1 MRIPD
6 PLETC
11 TNNLEICTWLIE
23 RPHILQLANQM
34 YEARKTSQD
43 IAHVPRYNF
52 DVDDRISVAGS
63 RSSSDF
69 LTNTNSSGNGE
80 EVRIILSFYNSFI
93 IIIIIIII
101 II

>member
-1 MRIPD
+1 MSD

-11 TNNLEICTWLIE
+11 TNNLEICTWMIE
-23 RPHILQLANQM
+23 HLHILQLANQI
-34 YEARKTSQD
+34 YEARKISQD

-52 DVDDRISVAGS
+52 DIDDHISVAGL

-69 LTNTNSSGNGE
+69 LTNTNSSGNSKK
-80 EVRIILSFYNSFI
+80 VRIILSFYNSFI

-101 II
+101 I

>member
-1 MRIPD
+1 
-6 PLETC
+6 
-11 TNNLEICTWLIE
+11 
-23 RPHILQLANQM
+23 M
-34 YEARKTSQD
+34 YKARKTSQD
-43 IAHVPRYNF
+43 IAHIPHYNF
-52 DVDDRISVAGS
+52 DIDDHISIAGS

-69 LTNTNSSGNGE
+69 LTNTNSSDNGK

>member
-1 MRIPD
+1 
-6 PLETC
+6 
-11 TNNLEICTWLIE
+11 
-23 RPHILQLANQM
+23 M

-43 IAHVPRYNF
+43 IAHIPHYNF
-52 DVDDRISVAGS
+52 DIDDYISVAGS
-63 RSSSDF
+63 RSFFDF
-69 LTNTNSSGNGE
+69 LTNTNSSGNSE